1 MMDVV
6 SNSKKAILTLS
17 ASGLALA
24 GFAPAFAQ
32 DFSAPRPIQPG
43 STVSA
48 TLPSATPV
56 MDESGPGAFF
66 RVPARAGQLVTVT
79 FESEAFAAN
88 LIMGQNMG
96 DPREDFFEC
105 ARCPSVYAVD
115 PGKSTICA
123 IAQTDEPFLIMVRS
137 TMADQGGAYTLRAQA
152 GPAPRVQTAPLAYGA
167 SAVGTW
173 TQSDGL
179 NQMGATIDAYTIQM
193 TAGRPIQIDLSSDD
207 DEVDPFMELFAPGAA
222 ASDEAVA
229 MDDDAGP
236 GLSSRIRFTPTVTG
250 TYRLEVQQLGGDSS
264 GSYRVSAGA
273 ITGPPAFEV
282 TNVLTP
288 EAPLSGTLS
297 ESSPKI
303 EESGEEQIGEY
314 FRFLARPGE
323 GYVISAQS
331 DAFDT
336 AIAVGQLD
344 GTRDFAEEAMNDDG
358 GGDGTNSRLVF
369 IPTGPGPYTVQ
380 LMGLAGGTGPFT
392 IGLERFTIK
401 PLPAAGVPL
410 AIDGQPVRGA
420 LSPEGPFAESGQSV
434 DHYSVALAEGQTVR
448 IRMNAT
454 AAGLDPVLEL
464 GTGTPA
470 AFESMA
476 YDDDGGPEVNSRLDF
491 TAPSAGS
498 YLIRARAL
506 GQGQTGSY
514 EISAGPAVEY
524 PMPEPRPLAIG
535 TTVGGVFREGEKP
548 WDPDLDLVEHLYSF
562 EATEGARY
570 LVVVDGIGEGGST
583 MDAVVR
589 VRGTGRDEDWQLDDD
604 SGGEMDPR
612 LEYQVVTAG
621 RQAVAVSALA
631 AGLGHYLVTVTP
643 LQ

>member
-1 MMDVV
+1 MGVV
-6 SNSKKAILTLS
+6 SSSKKAILALS

-32 DFSAPRPIQPG
+32 DFSAPGTVQPG

-48 TLPSATPV
+48 ILPSATPV

-79 FESEAFAAN
+79 FASEAFAAN

-105 ARCPSVYAVD
+105 VRCPSVYAEE
-115 PGKSTICA
+115 PGTRTIRA
-123 IAQTDEPFLIMVRS
+123 IALTDEPFLVMVRS

-179 NQMGATIDAYTIQM
+179 NEIGTTIDAYLIQM
-193 TAGRPIQIDLSSDD
+193 TAGRPIQIDLSSDS
-207 DEVDPFMELFAPGAA
+207 DEIDPFMELFAPGAGA
-222 ASDEAVA
+222 GDEAVA
-229 MDDDAGP
+229 LDDDMGP
-236 GLSSRIRFTPTVTG
+236 GLSSRIRYTPSVTG
-250 TYRLEVQQLGGDSS
+250 TYRLEVQQLSDDAS
-264 GSYRVSAGA
+264 GSYRVSAGP
-273 ITGPPAFEV
+273 ITGPPPFEV
-282 TNVLTP
+282 TNVLIPGT
-288 EAPLSGTLS
+288 PLSGTLS
-297 ESSPKI
+297 ENSPRI

-314 FRFLARPGE
+314 FRFMARPGE

-331 DAFDT
+331 AAFDT

-369 IPTGPGPYTVQ
+369 IPTAPGPYTVQ

-392 IGLERFTIK
+392 IGMERFTVR

-410 AIDGQPVRGA
+410 AIDAQPVQGA

-434 DHYSVALAEGQTVR
+434 DHYSVTLAEGQTVR
-448 IRMNAT
+448 IRMNTMT
-454 AAGLDPVLEL
+454 ANIDPVLEL
-464 GTGTPA
+464 GTGTPS

-491 TAPSAGS
+491 TAPSAGN

-514 EISAGPAVEY
+514 EISAGPVVEY
-524 PMPEPRPLAIG
+524 PMPEPRPLTIG
-535 TTVGGVFREGEKP
+535 TRVGGVFREGEKP

-562 EATEGARY
+562 EAAAGSRY

-604 SGGEMDPR
+604 SGGDLDPR
-612 LEYQVVTAG
+612 LEYQVVTSG
-621 RQAVAVSALA
+621 RQTVAVSALA
-631 AGLGHYLVTVTP
+631 AGLGHYLVTVSP
-643 LQ
+643 LP